1 MKNIKILLVIYFIGS
16 ANMGFGQKYQYP
28 VKPGTREWSKL
39 LSTEEMINVC
49 QLPESTLKSIS
60 TNDLLVS
67 CLEYPLLLQYTA
79 SNSPYEGVI
88 SITNIF
94 NGFNELLNRSDYP
107 VVLVDYYKKANV
119 TETNDNPNM
128 GAFAFNFLALE
139 LLIGDERVIN
149 KLDVYTQKQVI
160 DIILDKYGQKKE
172 LDEYFGF
179 YGKMTTTFIL
189 NRYVEKVYDNSFAKS
204 DQQKL
209 FTEKMII
216 TDLDVVDYVLS
227 MNLNF
232 LNAK

>member
-16 ANMGFGQKYQYP
+16 ANMGFAHKYQYP

-94 NGFNELLNRSDYP
+94 NGFNELLNRFDYP

-179 YGKMTTTFIL
+179 YG
-189 NRYVEKVYDNSFAKS
+189 R
-204 DQQKL
+204 
-209 FTEKMII
+209 
-216 TDLDVVDYVLS
+216 
-227 MNLNF
+227 
-232 LNAK
+232 